1 MIGTVSGVR
10 VHRQTARERSGRGDD
25 HHGRLA
31 VALQVGVDGHD
42 ARLDLGRDTFWPVA
56 SGGAEAGGARTALIP
71 GREPAE
77 PLQRLQNTSKR
88 PRRQGGPGI
97 AMRACVSTLPL
108 PRRPDGIW
116 FTLSSQQLNQ
126 RTSHSRANQR
136 FLVAFASPPGNG
148 RADWRR
154 WLP

>member
-88 PRRQGGPGI
+88 PRR
-97 AMRACVSTLPL
+97 
-108 PRRPDGIW
+108 PDGIW